1 MYDFITHP
9 GPGPAL
15 ALAVAAV
22 VLALVAAYGLGR
34 MHGSPVLTA
43 YAGRPPA
50 AEEAPP
56 AAVPAVIGMRSVA
69 RGDETRFM
77 PDFHALPALVV
88 EPDVTETV
96 VAQQLVDEN
105 EELSAEVIELRDQVE
120 WLESTKAR
128 ALKRAAIDRARARVV
143 FTDVLTRPRR
153 TPKAKL
159 SAEVIEIGARRAPL
173 VPPAIARAWEEESA

>member
-1 MYDFITHP
+1 MYDFITH
-9 GPGPAL
+9 PGPAL

-43 YAGRPPA
+43 YAGRPPV

-56 AAVPAVIGMRSVA
+56 VAVPAVEIGMRVVA

-105 EELSAEVIELRDQVE
+105 EELSAEVIELRDQVS

-153 TPKAKL
+153 TPKAQL
-159 SAEVIEIGARRAPL
+159 SAEVIEIGSRRAPL
-173 VPPAIARAWEEESA
+173 VPPAIARAWEEASA